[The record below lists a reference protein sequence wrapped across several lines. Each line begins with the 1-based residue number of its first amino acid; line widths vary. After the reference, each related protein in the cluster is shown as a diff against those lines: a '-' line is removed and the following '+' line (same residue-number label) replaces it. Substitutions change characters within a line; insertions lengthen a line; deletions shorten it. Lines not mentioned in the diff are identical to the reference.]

1 MKALLNFLLKYHVF
15 FLFLLLELLSLSF
28 IVRYNTFHRVN
39 FLNSSNAISG
49 KIYKEFNSITEYFSL
64 RTVNDQLANENA
76 FLRSELQSYLLSD
89 IENTVERNINH
100 DVIRATSAKVI
111 NNSVNKQYN
120 YITLNKGAKDG
131 IKPDMGVICSKGIV
145 GVVRYVSENY
155 STVLPVL
162 NGRWSINA
170 KLFNTNHFG
179 PLRWEGNNPYLTIL
193 EEIPY
198 HVKVNENEEVVT
210 SGYSSVFPEGILI
223 GNVVKVE
230 HKEGDTFQDIWVQLS
245 TDFMNLYYVEV
256 IENITKQEQID
267 LENLTQDE

>member
-1 MKALLNFLLKYHVF
+1 M
-15 FLFLLLELLSLSF
+15 LEFLSLSF

-49 KIYKEFNSITEYFSL
+49 KVYEEYNSVIEYFSL
-64 RTVNDQLANENA
+64 GKLNDELASQNA
-76 FLRSELQSYLLSD
+76 YLRSELQEYLLSD
-89 IENTVERNINH
+89 VQNTVERKVNYDI
-100 DVIRATSAKVI
+100 IRSISAKVI
-111 NNSVNKQYN
+111 NNSVNRQYN
-120 YITLNKGAKDG
+120 YITLNKGSRDG

-145 GVVRYVSENY
+145 GVVINVSENY

-179 PLRWEGNNPYLTIL
+179 PLRWEGNNPYITIL

-210 SGYSSVFPEGILI
+210 SGYSAIFPEGILI
-223 GNVVKVE
+223 GNVVRVE
-230 HKEGDTFQDIWVQLS
+230 HDAGDTFQDIWVQLS
-245 TDFMNLYYVEV
+245 TDFKNLFYVEV
-256 IENITKQEQID
+256 IENITKQEQLG
-267 LENLTQDE
+267 LEKMTKDE